1 MPDLIIK
8 PAATSGNKLI
18 LKDQAGGAVLTT
30 ADSGVTA
37 GDTILATKTGTE
49 TLTNKT
55 LTAPTVADMSNC
67 TFPAGHILKV
77 QHKDDYTGT
86 NSYTGTGMTQT
97 GVGDTITYTAGN
109 KIFII
114 FQMQYDVSGGGVSVG
129 TQFKIY
135 DETNGAEINQAG
147 NSLGSAYYAWSAGDP
162 GVSISTHH
170 TALYAPSGT
179 SLNVEM
185 YHSCPWG
192 GTAAIQKDRCS
203 LTMMEVQA

>member
-1 MPDLIIK
+1 MGDIK
-8 PAATSGNKLI
+8 INEKTLFSQSGSAEPSMGSTITDIPAAGVTGTLVN
-18 LKDQAGGAVLTT
+18 AVQDNITRVGTVTT
-30 ADSGVTA
+30 GTLQSGV
-37 GDTILATKTGTE
+37 
-49 TLTNKT
+49 
-55 LTAPTVADMSNC
+55 

-86 NSYTGTGMTQT
+86 NSYDGEAMTMT

-135 DETNGAEINQAG
+135 DETNGSEINQAG
-147 NSLGSAYYAWSAGDP
+147 DSLGSAYYAWSAGNP
-162 GVSISTHH
+162 SVAISAHH

-179 SLNVEM
+179 SLNVQM

-192 GTAAIQKDRCS
+192 GTAAIQKDKCS